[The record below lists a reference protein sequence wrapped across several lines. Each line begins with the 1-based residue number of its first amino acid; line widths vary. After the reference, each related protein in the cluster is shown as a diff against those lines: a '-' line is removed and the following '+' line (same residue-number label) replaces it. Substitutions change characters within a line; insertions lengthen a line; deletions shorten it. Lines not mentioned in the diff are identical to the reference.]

1 MHQMKDKIKERH
13 VNKSAELHQGVSEL
27 ELARELTE
35 SEPRDELERRVEERT
50 AELTEVNKELRSE
63 ITDLKRT
70 AEDVQR
76 GDQFKVVFNRLLY
89 VSLENIPLVEILA
102 QCIDQITSI
111 PWLALQSTGS
121 IFLVGD
127 DPSILIMR
135 AHRELSA
142 AQLTTCAQV
151 PFGRCLCGRAAL
163 SGKIVFA
170 SCIDERHENQCKGT
184 IPHGHY
190 CVPIISRAKNVL
202 GVINLYLRDG
212 HTRDQ
217 REEEFL
223 AAIAKTLAG
232 IIELKQ
238 AEEALKNREKEL
250 EIKTNHLVEINTAL
264 RVLLKRRDEDK
275 TELEDKVLLN
285 VKELV
290 EPYLEKLRKTELGE
304 RQKAYLSILESNLN
318 DIISPF
324 SNSLSSRYLNLTPTE
339 IQVANLVK
347 LGKTSKE
354 IAKLRSLSSKTVEF
368 HRDNIRKKLG
378 IKKKKANLTSYL
390 SNIG

>member
-1 MHQMKDKIKERH
+1 
-13 VNKSAELHQGVSEL
+13 
-27 ELARELTE
+27 
-35 SEPRDELERRVEERT
+35 
-50 AELTEVNKELRSE
+50 
-63 ITDLKRT
+63 
-70 AEDVQR
+70 
-76 GDQFKVVFNRLLY
+76 
-89 VSLENIPLVEILA
+89 
-102 QCIDQITSI
+102 
-111 PWLALQSTGS
+111 
-121 IFLVGD
+121 
-127 DPSILIMR
+127 
-135 AHRELSA
+135 
-142 AQLTTCAQV
+142 
-151 PFGRCLCGRAAL
+151 
-163 SGKIVFA
+163 
-170 SCIDERHENQCKGT
+170 
-184 IPHGHY
+184 
-190 CVPIISRAKNVL
+190 
-202 GVINLYLRDG
+202 LYLRDG